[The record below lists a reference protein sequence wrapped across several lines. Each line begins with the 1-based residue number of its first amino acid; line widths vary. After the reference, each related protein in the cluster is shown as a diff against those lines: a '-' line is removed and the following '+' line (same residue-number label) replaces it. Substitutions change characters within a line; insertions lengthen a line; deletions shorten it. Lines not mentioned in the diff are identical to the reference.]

1 MKQMCVPSCHFSF
14 FSLHFISF
22 FLGCPLP
29 VPKRTLHPSNLIPL
43 ITSLDLALEN
53 GWKVGEEPKQESQP
67 LIAVFVWRKK
77 CVFLTGWVFLALE
90 LFLLQLNSGGKC
102 EK

>member
-1 MKQMCVPSCHFSF
+1 MCH
-14 FSLHFISF
+14 
-22 FLGCPLP
+22 LP
-29 VPKRTLHPSNLIPL
+29 VHKKTLHPSNLIPL
-43 ITSLDLALEN
+43 ITPLDLALEN

-67 LIAVFVWRKK
+67 LIAVFV
-77 CVFLTGWVFLALE
+77 CVKEMCFFMGWVFLAME